1 MSNTTLTTLLK
12 EQSSPALRRDE
23 AVPNVENAHI
33 GVTLQVP
40 FPFLIVVLDNSWRA
54 EGKNKE
60 RFQHCREEK
69 RATWVYRNTGL
80 YL

>member
-1 MSNTTLTTLLK
+1 
-12 EQSSPALRRDE
+12 
-23 AVPNVENAHI
+23 VENAHI

-54 EGKNKE
+54 EGKKKE
-60 RFQHCREEK
+60 RFQHCREK